1 MPRIPSGSSSR
12 SSSSRSSRSSRKS
25 NSSRKSKSNRKSTA
39 TKPKPRKTARKTVKR
54 ELKGKKLPV
63 SQIDRII
70 EFQKKSDATIPP
82 YQPRPDHE
90 YERMSEILEN
100 LRFDRDENLMNIT
113 TFGIAT
119 SKATR
124 ASKIEAGLR
133 V

>member
-25 NSSRKSKSNRKSTA
+25 KSNRKSTA
-39 TKPKPRKTARKTVKR
+39 TKPKPRKTVKKSTFRR
-54 ELKGKKLPV
+54 ELKGKNLPKG
-63 SQIDRII
+63 QITDII
-70 EFQKKSDATIPP
+70 EFQKRSDATIPP